1 MTLNFTEF
9 CNFLAKLFTLGKKL
23 FSEKILTYF
32 LERNEFYATKDMHHT
47 ICKILCMKIFY
58 SDYST
63 SILHWICVLVL
74 RWIKNNNREMNI
86 AESFQIFIS
95 FFNSTCF
102 FYLHQTE
109 QLTQDS
115 VIYRP
120 KQIFKRN
127 SPLSFKTLNLWFL
140 RLRFDSECGPY
151 CGLRCIWKSTSF
163 HSASGLVQNRIPTVK
178 LKISGKKAF

>member
-74 RWIKNNNREMNI
+74 RWIKNKNREMNI

-115 VIYRP
+115 VIHRP
-120 KQIFKRN
+120 KQIIKHN
-127 SPLSFKTLNLWFL
+127 SP
-140 RLRFDSECGPY
+140 
-151 CGLRCIWKSTSF
+151 GLRKEIYLDWQSLTVGF
-163 HSASGLVQNRIPTVK
+163 ITLFSASNYAILLIQNFLYRIIIHLSNDFYSVK
-178 LKISGKKAF
+178 IR